1 MLWLMYT
8 CKNNL
13 SPSCPF
19 ASGIYFK
26 EYVDLTRPGE
36 GILLFFYLS
45 LLRLTKLFK
54 TMKKILFLTLLCLP
68 VFCIAET
75 LRFPT
80 NPSLS
85 PDGKQIYFS
94 YDGDIF
100 RVPAEGGLAMRFIS
114 LGGNEV
120 SPKVSP
126 DGKYVAFASDIQG
139 NADVYIVPVTGGDVT
154 RLTFHEA
161 GDIPTGWSAD
171 SKSVYFESNR
181 ANIRT
186 TYSVPV
192 AGGTPYRLFPAY
204 FNTVTNLVENPVTGD
219 LYFNESGE
227 SISFP
232 TRKRYVGDHNPD
244 ILSWNPARKEFKQL
258 TTYIGKDAWPM
269 VDKAGNLY
277 YVNDEFNKESN
288 IVKYN
293 ASGKPVQLT
302 KFNRS
307 VQYPSISFDGSGIVF
322 LLDYKINYL
331 NPKTGKVTEPQ
342 ITIADNNIVLERSF
356 ANQNPTSVAV
366 SPDGK
371 KFALVIRGLLFIS
384 DAEGKY
390 LKQLDTPRD
399 ERVDDVFWP
408 AGNNTTLYYTRT
420 NKGYTNL
427 YKIGADGSSPEKAVY
442 ITPNNITSVMPSPKG
457 DKIAFVNGS
466 KSIML
471 LNTKND
477 SVEKLCDAQFWSF
490 QNYKLN
496 FSFDES
502 YLAFEAVNMFERD
515 IYLYSFKD
523 KKLTNL
529 TKSASSEGSP
539 CFSPDGKDLYLVA
552 NLYGS
557 SFPRG
562 GGSSRMYKL
571 PLQRYNEKPFKS
583 DVYDKLF
590 TDGKEAV
597 KEKAD
602 KNGKAKNEK
611 TPAVKEAKKDS
622 SIVVDYTDIFRRLKP
637 LPAGSGYSLF
647 TYASKGKSWLF
658 YTSGRQVYC
667 LNISDP
673 EAQPHAI
680 KDLTGGYYI
689 TSKNDIYCVSGG
701 NVYKIDL
708 NQYRANKTSFKK
720 TVEKNLNNEFT
731 QMFYEAWA
739 VLEQNFY
746 DVKFHGADWKAIR
759 DRYAAFLPYVKT
771 RGQLRT
777 LVNDMLGELNSSH
790 LGFSSSGM
798 EEPAPQTRMTS
809 AETGIIWK
817 NDAPYTV
824 DRILTDAPA
833 NSVDIDIK
841 PGDVLVAV
849 NGKKV
854 SPKENR
860 ESYFISPVRAEEIKL
875 TFKRDGKEFDVKLHT
890 INYNSLKN
898 MLYTEWEDVNRARV
912 DKLGKGR
919 IAYIHMR
926 DMTDGSLS
934 PFLMAMHTDVAN
946 KDALIL
952 DLRYNNG
959 GNVHKE
965 VIDFLRQQAH
975 FRWAYRDFPTVSH
988 PNVVPGDKPIVVLV
1002 NERSLSDAEVTSN
1015 GIKELGIA
1023 KIVGTETYRWII
1035 FTSSVSLIDGSSC
1048 RMPAWGCYSLDGRD
1062 LEVTGVKPDIYVR
1075 NTTLD
1080 RIEGKD
1086 PQLDKAIEEV
1096 LKELK

>member
-1 MLWLMYT
+1 
-8 CKNNL
+8 
-13 SPSCPF
+13 
-19 ASGIYFK
+19 
-26 EYVDLTRPGE
+26 
-36 GILLFFYLS
+36 
-45 LLRLTKLFK
+45 
-54 TMKKILFLTLLCLP
+54 MKKIVLISLLCLP
-68 VFCIAET
+68 VLAWAGT

-80 NPSLS
+80 KPSLS

-114 LGGNEV
+114 LGGNET

-154 RLTFHEA
+154 RLTYHEA
-161 GDIPTGWSAD
+161 GDVPAGWSAD
-171 SKSVYFESNR
+171 SRSVYFESNR

-192 AGGTPYRLFPAY
+192 TGGTPYRLFPAY
-204 FNTVTNLVENPVTGD
+204 FNTVTNLAENPVTGD

-244 ILSWNPARKEFKQL
+244 ILSWNPSGKEFKQL
-258 TTYIGKDAWPM
+258 TSYIGKDAWPM

-277 YVNDEFNKESN
+277 YVNDEYNKESN

-293 ASGKPVQLT
+293 AAGKPVQLT
-302 KFNRS
+302 RFNRS

-331 NPKTGKVTEPQ
+331 YPATGKVTEPQ

-356 ANQNPTSVAV
+356 ANQTPTSVAV

-371 KFALVIRGLLFIS
+371 KFAMAIRGLLFIS

-390 LKQLDTPRD
+390 LKQLDTPQD
-399 ERVDDVFWP
+399 ERVDDVIWP
-408 AGNNTTLYYTRT
+408 ADNNTVYYVRT
-420 NKGYTNL
+420 NKGFTNL
-427 YKIGADGSSPEKAVY
+427 YKISADGSSPEKAVY
-442 ITPNNITSVMPSPKG
+442 ITPNNIKSVTPSPKG
-457 DKIAFVNGS
+457 DKIAFVSGS
-466 KSIML
+466 KSVML
-471 LNTKND
+471 LNTKDD
-477 SVEKLCDAQFWSF
+477 SVEKLADAQFWSF
-490 QNYKLN
+490 HNYKMN

-502 YLAFEAVNMFERD
+502 YLAFEGLNMFERD
-515 IYLYSFKD
+515 IYLYSFKE

-552 NLYGS
+552 NLYSS

-562 GGSSRMYKL
+562 GGSSKMYKL
-571 PLQRYNEKPFKS
+571 PLRRYNEKPFKS

-590 TDGKEAV
+590 TDTKDIV
-597 KEKAD
+597 K
-602 KNGKAKNEK
+602 G
-611 TPAVKEAKKDS
+611 PKKDS
-622 SIVVDYTDIFRRLKP
+622 SVVVDYTEIFRRLEP
-637 LPAGSGYSLF
+637 LSAGSGYSLF

-658 YTSGRQVYC
+658 YTSGGQVYC

-673 EAQPHAI
+673 EAKPQAI
-680 KDLTGGYYI
+680 KDLKGGYYI
-689 TSKNDIYCVSGG
+689 TSGNNIYCVSGG
-701 NVYKIDL
+701 DIYKIDL
-708 NQYRANKTSFKK
+708 SQFKANKTSFKK
-720 TVEKNLNNEFT
+720 AVEKNLNSEFA

-746 DVKFHGADWKAIR
+746 DVKFHGTDWKAIR

-771 RGQLRT
+771 REHLRT

-790 LGFSSSGM
+790 LGFTSRGM
-798 EEPAPQTRMTS
+798 EETAPQTRMAS

-841 PGDVLVAV
+841 PGDLLVAV
-849 NGKKV
+849 NGTKV

-860 ESYFISPVRAEEIKL
+860 ERYFISPVKADEVQL

-890 INYNSLKN
+890 ISYNALKN

-912 DKLGKGR
+912 DKMGKGR

-965 VIDFLRQQAH
+965 VIDFLRRQAH
-975 FRWAYRDFPTVSH
+975 FKWSYRDFPRVSH
-988 PNVVPGDKPIVVLV
+988 PNVTPGDKPIVVIV

-1023 KIVGTETYRWII
+1023 RIVGTETYRWII
-1035 FTSSVSLIDGSSC
+1035 FTSGVSLIDGSSC
-1048 RMPAWGCYSLDGRD
+1048 RLPAWGCYSLDGKD
-1062 LEVTGVKPDIYVR
+1062 LEATGVKPDIYVR